1 MPTIDLG
8 RIKPIWQGQWAGS
21 TAYVKDDIVR
31 HGADSYIC
39 VTAHTSHA
47 STFSN
52 DSANWELMIQGTDLP
67 TQSGQSGKVL
77 KTDGSSLSWGDSGK
91 TKQTFWAWINTQA
104 SLPNTTQENTG
115 LQVLD
120 HVFTAAS
127 DAPQF
132 CLDLSFFIGV
142 DSGTNDTGD
151 IHLVA
156 WIEKDGSIVYPFGFR
171 KTGGFR
177 SSTTFR
183 ALANQYFIE
192 DADSGYHS
200 SSNDWGAMRHTW
212 SGIMGGQSSSG
223 VQPTAATSISAGD
236 TLRFKIHIGGS
247 GGAYLNRTINQTSS
261 MSRSWWKL
269 TEVDGNLS

>member
-1 MPTIDLG
+1 MAITISGDAATTRANLG
-8 RIKPIWQGQWAGS
+8 LGS
-21 TAYVKDDIVR
+21 AATLDTGTGANQIVQ
-31 HGADSYIC
+31 
-39 VTAHTSHA
+39 
-47 STFSN
+47 
-52 DSANWELMIQGTDLP
+52 L
-67 TQSGQSGKVL
+67 
-77 KTDGSSLSWGDSGK
+77 DGSGNLPSLNGAALTGIDSGK
-91 TKQTFWAWINTQA
+91 TKQMFWAWINTQA
-104 SLPNTTQENTG
+104 SLPNTTQQNTG
-115 LQVLD
+115 LQLID

-132 CLDLSFFIGV
+132 VLDLSLFIGI

-151 IHLVA
+151 LHIAA

-183 ALANQYFIE
+183 ALADQWFIE

-212 SGIMGGQSSSG
+212 AGIMGGQASSDT
-223 VQPTAATSISAGD
+223 QPTAATSISAGD
-236 TLRFKIHIGGS
+236 TLRFKMHIGGS
-247 GGAYLNRTINQTSS
+247 GGAYLNRTINQTIS